1 MKHLEKLPL
10 GLLTLF
16 TGKLIILNT
25 WSYQEAIVLL
35 GLATVT
41 SVFHYIASNDQL
53 KVITEQLKEHS
64 QKFED
69 VKKET
74 ENLKTH
80 VSGIKLG
87 AQMKSAQPMMK
98 F

>member
-16 TGKLIILNT
+16 TIKLMILNT
-25 WSYQEAIVLL
+25 WSYEAAIVLL

-53 KVITEQLKEHS
+53 KQINNKLAEHS
-64 QKFED
+64 KQFED
-69 VKKET
+69 AKKDL

-80 VSGIKLG
+80 VSGIKL
-87 AQMKSAQPMMK
+87 ASQMKPQQPMMK